1 MVWLIENVV
10 TLVDKFAVAAGTD
23 PLAAV
28 AFAFGALF
36 ITLSAG
42 AFGAL
47 ALASLLSPLA
57 PDIASSPKQ
66 P

>member
-10 TLVDKFAVAAGTD
+10 SLVDKFAVAAGTD
-23 PLAAV
+23 PLSAI

-36 ITLSAG
+36 VTLSAG

-47 ALASLLSPLA
+47 ALAGLLSSAL
-57 PDIASSPKQ
+57 PDTASRPKQ
-66 P
+66 T

>member
-10 TLVDKFAVAAGTD
+10 SLVDKFAVAAGTD

-36 ITLSAG
+36 VGAASV

-47 ALASLLSPLA
+47 ALAGLLSPLV
-57 PDIASSPKQ
+57 PETASRPKQ
-66 P
+66 T

>member
-1 MVWLIENVV
+1 MVWLIENVA
-10 TLVDKFAVAAGTD
+10 TLAEKFAVAAGTD

-47 ALASLLSPLA
+47 ALAGLLSPLV
-57 PDIASSPKQ
+57 PETASRPQ
-66 P
+66 QT